1 MSQYDFDLITIGG
14 GSGGVR
20 ASRIAAGLGAKV
32 AVVEE
37 DRLGGTCVL
46 RGCVPKKLLVYGAS
60 FAGDFADAEGFGWTL
75 DGARHDWGKLMQVK
89 RTELDRLAGV
99 YQGLLDD
106 AGVEVLQGRGVLVD
120 AHSVEVAGK
129 IWTAERILLAVG
141 GAPYFPDIEGLAEHG
156 ITSNE
161 ALDLDARPEEIV
173 ILGGGYIAVELA
185 GVFAGFGTKTH
196 LVFRADKVLRGFDET
211 MREGLMQALE
221 NRGIILH
228 PNATPTKIDAKQVVL
243 DNGTTLSADAVL
255 GALGRRP
262 NTAGLG
268 LEKAGIALAKN
279 GAIVVD
285 ALGQTNQP
293 SIFAIG
299 DVTDRVNLTP
309 VAIAEGQ
316 RFAER
321 IYGGKSRDALNYG
334 QIASAVFSQPPLA
347 SIGCTEA
354 DAIKAGEAVEIY
366 ESAFRPMKNTISGR
380 TEKSMLKLIMR
391 QSDGRIIGAHM
402 LGTDAPE
409 IIQGIAIAMTAGA
422 TKTDFDA
429 TIGIHPTTAEEF
441 VTMQNSGRN
450 SGGDSR

>member
-75 DGARHDWGKLMQVK
+75 DGARHDWGKLIRAK
-89 RTELDRLAGV
+89 RTELDRLAEV
-99 YQGLLDD
+99 YRGLLDG

-129 IWTAERILLAVG
+129 IWTAERILLAAG
-141 GAPYFPDIEGLAEHG
+141 GWPYVPAIEGLAEHG

-185 GVFAGFGTKTH
+185 GVFAGFGSKTH
-196 LVFRADKVLRGFDET
+196 LVFRADKVLRGFDDT
-211 MREGLMQALE
+211 MRGGLMQALE

-228 PNATPTKIDAKQVVL
+228 PNAAPTKIDGKEVML
-243 DNGTTLSADAVL
+243 DNGKTLKTDVVL
-255 GALGRRP
+255 AALGRRP
-262 NTAGLG
+262 KTAGLG
-268 LEKAGIALAKN
+268 LEEAGVALNKN
-279 GAIVVD
+279 GAIIVD
-285 ALGQTNQP
+285 EMGQTNQK
-293 SIFAIG
+293 SIYAIG
-299 DVTDRVNLTP
+299 DATDRVNLTP

-321 IYGGKSRDALNYG
+321 IFGGKTAPTLNYG

-347 SIGCTEA
+347 SIGLTEA
-354 DAIKAGEAVEIY
+354 DASKAGEAVDIY
-366 ESAFRPMKNTISGR
+366 ESSFRPMKNTISGR
-380 TEKSMLKLIMR
+380 EEKSMLKLIVR
-391 QSDGRIIGAHM
+391 QSDGIILGAHM

-422 TKTDFDA
+422 TKADFDA

-441 VTMQNSGRN
+441 VTMRN
-450 SGGDSR
+450 SR

>member
-20 ASRIAAGLGAKV
+20 ASRIAAGFGAKV

-60 FAGDFADAEGFGWTL
+60 FAGEFADARGFGWTL
-75 DGARHDWGKLMQVK
+75 DNPRHDWGKLIQAK
-89 RTELDRLAGV
+89 REELDRLAGV
-99 YQGLLDD
+99 YRGLLDD
-106 AGVEVLQGRGVLVD
+106 AGVAVLQGQGVLVD

-141 GAPYFPDIEGLAEHG
+141 GAPYLPAIEGLAEHG

-185 GVFAGFGTKTH
+185 GVFAGFGSKTH
-196 LVFRADKVLRGFDET
+196 LVFRADKVLRGFDDT
-211 MREGLMQALE
+211 MRAGLMQALE

-228 PNATPTKIDAKQVVL
+228 PNTAATKIDGKQVVL
-243 DNGTTLSADAVL
+243 DNGTTLKADAVL
-255 GALGRRP
+255 AALGRRP
-262 NTAGLG
+262 NTAGLD
-268 LEKAGIALAKN
+268 LEEAGVARAKN
-279 GAIVVD
+279 GAIIVD
-285 ALGQTNQP
+285 EMGQTNQK
-293 SIFAIG
+293 SIYAIG
-299 DVTDRVNLTP
+299 DATDRVNLTP

-316 RFAER
+316 RFAAR
-321 IYGGKSRDALNYG
+321 VYGGKSAPTLNYG

-347 SIGCTEA
+347 SIGLTEA
-354 DAIKAGEAVEIY
+354 DAAKAGEAVDIY
-366 ESAFRPMKNTISGR
+366 ESRFRPMKNTISGR
-380 TEKSMLKLIMR
+380 DEKSMLKLIVR
-391 QSDGRIIGAHM
+391 QADGRIIGAHM
-402 LGTDAPE
+402 LGIDAPE

-422 TKTDFDA
+422 TKADFDA

-441 VTMQNSGRN
+441 VTMRN
-450 SGGDSR
+450 AR